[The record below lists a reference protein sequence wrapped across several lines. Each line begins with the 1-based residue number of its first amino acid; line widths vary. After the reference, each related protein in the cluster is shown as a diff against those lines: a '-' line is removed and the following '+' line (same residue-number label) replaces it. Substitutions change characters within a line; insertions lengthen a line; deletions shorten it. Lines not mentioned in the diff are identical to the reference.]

1 MHSNR
6 SSEWNGHVTCFF
18 FYLKLCIFFSRE
30 VQLRGRVVL
39 LALRWVSCP
48 LLSSRLFRLGASVT
62 VMTTVNV
69 SLSSEAAA
77 ADRAGK
83 LACRIGFEL
92 NWPDCTFHTW
102 LTTPAPPSSC
112 LLYLVPASPL
122 LLASPREELRKQ
134 GPSPAGIEEL
144 FIYICLREEG

>member
-1 MHSNR
+1 MNMQL
-6 SSEWNGHVTCFF
+6 FF
-18 FYLKLCIFFSRE
+18 FSSKALYFFSRE

-39 LALRWVSCP
+39 LVLRWVSCP

-77 ADRAGK
+77 DDRAGK

-102 LTTPAPPSSC
+102 LTTPAPPSSTSC
-112 LLYLVPASPL
+112 HRLLYLVPASPL

-144 FIYICLREEG
+144 FIYICLCEEG